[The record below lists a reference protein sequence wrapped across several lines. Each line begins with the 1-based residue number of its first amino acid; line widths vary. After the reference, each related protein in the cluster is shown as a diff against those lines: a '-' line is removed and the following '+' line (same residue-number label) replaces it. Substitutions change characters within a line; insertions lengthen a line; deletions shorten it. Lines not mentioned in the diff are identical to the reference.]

1 VGRTVR
7 AVAART
13 AGPEVARDDL
23 GRGRAMWRI
32 GGCDGPCWRRRAVGR
47 CGSPRLRPTVDM
59 GARAWSP
66 PGRQR
71 RSASTVGRILP
82 ARGDAR
88 RRRLHTFRGS
98 DRTLAIPGTPC
109 RATSRFSSRP
119 RRSSPGTS
127 TAGWLRT
134 SCSGRIAR
142 WADSP
147 RSLRSV
153 GKGRGRADLVP
164 ALGSHRSMCRYRR

>member
-13 AGPEVARDDL
+13 AGPEVAQDDL
-23 GRGRAMWRI
+23 GRGRALWRI
-32 GGCDGPCWRRRAVGR
+32 GGRDGPCWRRTAAGR

-71 RSASTVGRILP
+71 RCANTVCRTLP

-88 RRRLHTFRGS
+88 HRRLHTFRGS
-98 DRTLAIPGTPC
+98 DRTLAIPCTPC

-147 RSLRSV
+147 WSLRSV
-153 GKGRGRADLVP
+153 GKGRGRAALVP
-164 ALGSHRSMCRYRR
+164 ALGSHRSMCRFRR